1 MSNPGLRQ
9 QPRGTLGGVTVQ
21 TSDCALDLTSFR
33 DVIDVSFEAGETTT
47 YKVQCPVACQITGF
61 YASVTK
67 ALAATDS
74 GTIQLVD
81 ASGATQA
88 TITFPASS
96 SLTTESTQNPT
107 PFNVAAGSFYRL
119 TWQKATAGG
128 KAKVCVTGKR
138 NGNG

>member
-1 MSNPGLRQ
+1 MPRQ
-9 QPRGTLGGVTVQ
+9 TIPRFYGGEVKAAATGV
-21 TSDCALDLTSFR
+21 

-47 YKVQCPVACQITGF
+47 YKVQCPVARTITGF

-74 GTIQLVD
+74 GTIMLVD
-81 ASGATQA
+81 NGGSTQA

-107 PFNVAAGSFYRL
+107 PFRVPAGSFYRL

-128 KAKVCVTGKR
+128 KAKVCVSYEVDG
-138 NGNG
+138 

>member
-1 MSNPGLRQ
+1 MANPGLRQ
-9 QPRGTLGGVTVQ
+9 QPRATMGGVTVQ
-21 TSDCALDLTSFR
+21 TSDCSADITAFR

-47 YKVQCPVACQITGF
+47 YKVQCPVGVQITGF

-67 ALAATDS
+67 ALAATDA
-74 GTIQLVD
+74 GTIQLID
-81 ASGATQA
+81 NTGTTQA
-88 TITFPASS
+88 TISFPASS

-107 PFNVAAGSFYRL
+107 PFSIPAGSFYRL

-128 KAKVCVTGKR
+128 KAKVCVTGRK

>member
-1 MSNPGLRQ
+1 MPRQ
-9 QPRGTLGGVTVQ
+9 TIPRFWGGEVQ
-21 TSDCALDLTSFR
+21 AAAR
-33 DVIDVSFEAGETTT
+33 QVDVVDVSFEAGETTT
-47 YKVQCPVACQITGF
+47 YKVQVPAATTITGF

-74 GTIQLVD
+74 GTIQLID

-96 SLTTESTQNPT
+96 TLTTESAQNPT
-107 PFNVAAGSFYRL
+107 PFHVAAGSFYRL

-128 KAKVCVTGKR
+128 KARVCVLRENDG
-138 NGNG
+138 

>member
-1 MSNPGLRQ
+1 MPRQ
-9 QPRGTLGGVTVQ
+9 VIPVFFGGQIQAASRQV
-21 TSDCALDLTSFR
+21 
-33 DVIDVSFEAGETTT
+33 DVIDVSFEAGEATT
-47 YKVQCPVACQITGF
+47 YKVQVPAATTITGF

-81 ASGATQA
+81 QLGNTQA

-96 SLTTESTQNPT
+96 SLTTEGTQNPT
-107 PFNVAAGSFYRL
+107 PFRIPAGSFYRL

-128 KAKVCVTGKR
+128 KAKVCVIRENDG
-138 NGNG
+138 